1 MNSRMLARRLAV
13 AATVLVFLVLVASAW
28 LRHSAAGLGCADWP
42 ACYAVVVDTVE
53 TPLPGT
59 VLARLVH
66 RFAASGALVLIG
78 LVAFLALRPASDY
91 PAERKLA
98 WTALA
103 IALGLAALGIWT
115 PGARVPAV
123 AIGNLIGG
131 FALFASLAALSAR
144 LRGPGPPAAGSSIA
158 VAALVVVFAHAALGG
173 MIGAQFAVTGCPPAL
188 ACPSA
193 DFSALSASGI
203 LDPLRPLAIVDGHVR
218 PPEGADALVSAHRLA
233 SIVVFLIALAAAWT
247 VRADRAR
254 ATTILVCAL
263 GALAMGVAATLR
275 QPSLVGTVAHNAF
288 AALLV
293 GALAGAAAVRQR

>member
-1 MNSRMLARRLAV
+1 MSGRALARRLSV

-42 ACYAVVVDTVE
+42 GCYAAIVDTAE

-78 LVAFLALRPASDY
+78 LIAFLALRPAGDY
-91 PAERKLA
+91 PAERRLA
-98 WTALA
+98 WLALGTALA
-103 IALGLAALGIWT
+103 LAALGIWT

-123 AIGNLIGG
+123 AIGNLVGG

-144 LRGPGPPAAGSSIA
+144 LRGQGPGAAGSAIA
-158 VAALVVVFAHAALGG
+158 LVALVVVFAHVALGG
-173 MIGAQFAVTGCPPAL
+173 MIGAQFAVTACPPTL

-193 DFSALSASGI
+193 DLSALAGSGI
-203 LDPLRPLAIVDGHVR
+203 LDPLRPLSIVDGRVHA
-218 PPEGADALVSAHRLA
+218 PAGADALIVMHRMT
-233 SIVVFLIALAAAWT
+233 SIGVVVLALAAAWSK
-247 VRADRAR
+247 RGDRAR
-254 ATTILVCAL
+254 AATIAVCAL

-275 QPSLVGTVAHNAF
+275 QPALVGTVLHNAL

-293 GALAGAAAVRQR
+293 AALAAAAAARR

>member
-1 MNSRMLARRLAV
+1 MSGRRLACRLSV

-42 ACYAVVVDTVE
+42 ACYAAIVDTSE

-59 VLARLVH
+59 ALARLVH

-78 LVAFLALRPASDY
+78 VIVFLALRPAREY
-91 PAERKLA
+91 PVERRLA
-98 WTALA
+98 WIALA

-115 PGARVPAV
+115 PGARMPAV

-144 LRGPGPPAAGSSIA
+144 LRGPAPPASGSSIA
-158 VAALVVVFAHAALGG
+158 VVALAVVFAHAALGG

-188 ACPSA
+188 ACTSA
-193 DFSALSASGI
+193 DVSTLGATGI
-203 LDPLRPLAIVDGHVR
+203 LDPLRPLAIVGGHVR
-218 PPEGADALVSAHRLA
+218 APAGADALVSLHRLA
-233 SIVVFLIALAAAWT
+233 SIAVVLFALAAAWT

-254 ATTILVCAL
+254 SATILVCAL

-293 GALAGAAAVRQR
+293 ASLAGAAVAKR